1 MCHCH
6 AKYSLIT
13 IILVVCGTSLFAQT
27 TASGSNPTNGRE
39 NNPYSQYGIGEL
51 KNGNNAALIGM
62 GSITSAYYNAYRLN
76 TDNPASY
83 SFLQRTTFELG
94 LNGTSRTITG
104 TLNGVEQTY
113 KTGTASIAYLNLAV
127 PVTKNGGFCLG
138 FKPVSNVY
146 YKLADTISAYEPPFS
161 PIGRVEKIYSGEG
174 GLNYAYLGGSAKYK
188 GLSVGFN
195 AGYTFGT
202 IRNST
207 RLNPIDSF
215 SKNNAFTSDFSNYTR
230 IGGIQWKGG
239 LMYEVRLD
247 SFHTLRIGGTI
258 STNQNLKQH
267 FSEYHIAYYNFKDTV
282 TRDTSYN
289 LPETEGRLTMP
300 LSYSVGIMLT
310 RDNKWGVGVDYKA
323 TKWSEFGS
331 DLNSYMNT
339 GIAASSYRISVGGEY
354 TPDAENL
361 RHYLSRGTYRL
372 GAYYGTD
379 YLQLQNTSLPYYGIT
394 AGASLPFR
402 RTLSQVHAAIDVGV
416 LGTTENN
423 LNRHNYVRFTLG
435 ISLNDLWFV
444 KRRLE

>member
-1 MCHCH
+1 
-6 AKYSLIT
+6 
-13 IILVVCGTSLFAQT
+13 
-27 TASGSNPTNGRE
+27 
-39 NNPYSQYGIGEL
+39 
-51 KNGNNAALIGM
+51 
-62 GSITSAYYNAYRLN
+62 
-76 TDNPASY
+76 
-83 SFLQRTTFELG
+83 
-94 LNGTSRTITG
+94 
-104 TLNGVEQTY
+104 
-113 KTGTASIAYLNLAV
+113 
-127 PVTKNGGFCLG
+127 
-138 FKPVSNVY
+138 
-146 YKLADTISAYEPPFS
+146 
-161 PIGRVEKIYSGEG
+161 
-174 GLNYAYLGGSAKYK
+174 
-188 GLSVGFN
+188 
-195 AGYTFGT
+195 
-202 IRNST
+202 
-207 RLNPIDSF
+207 
-215 SKNNAFTSDFSNYTR
+215 
-230 IGGIQWKGG
+230 
-239 LMYEVRLD
+239 
-247 SFHTLRIGGTI
+247 
-258 STNQNLKQH
+258 LKQH
-267 FSEYHIAYYNFKDTV
+267 FSEYHIAYYNFTDTV

-323 TKWSEFGS
+323 TKWSEFKS

>member
-6 AKYSLIT
+6 AKYSLLSVL
-13 IILVVCGTSLFAQT
+13 LVVSGMSLFAQT

-51 KNGNNAALIGM
+51 KSNSNATLIGM
-62 GSITSAYYNAYRLN
+62 GSITSAYYSPYRLN

-83 SFLQRTTFELG
+83 SFLQRTTFEMG
-94 LNGTSRTITG
+94 LNATSRTVNG
-104 TLNGVEQTY
+104 TLNGVDQAY

-127 PVTKNGGFCLG
+127 PVSKNSGFCFG
-138 FKPVSNVY
+138 FKPVSSVY
-146 YKLADTISAYEPPFS
+146 YRLVDTITSYKPPVS
-161 PIGRVEKIYSGEG
+161 PIGSAEKLYNGEG
-174 GLNYAYLGGSAKYK
+174 GLNHAYLGGGAKYK

-202 IRNST
+202 VRNST
-207 RLNPIDSF
+207 VLNPIDSF
-215 SKNNAFTSDFSNYTR
+215 SRNNSFVGEFSNYTR
-230 IGGIQWKGG
+230 IGGLQWKGG
-239 LMYEVRLD
+239 LMYEIKLD

-258 STNQNLKQH
+258 STSQNLRQH
-267 FSEYHIAYYNFKDTV
+267 FSEYHIAFYNFGDTL
-282 TRDTSYN
+282 TRDTSYSM
-289 LPETEGRLTMP
+289 PETEGKLTMP
-300 LSYSVGIMLT
+300 MSYSAGIMLT
-310 RDNKWGVGVDYKA
+310 RTNKWGIGVDYKA
-323 TKWSEFGS
+323 TRWSEFRS
-331 DLNSYMNT
+331 ELNSYMNT

-379 YLQLQNTSLPYYGIT
+379 YLQLQNTSLPYYGFT
-394 AGASLPFR
+394 AGMSLPFR
-402 RTLSQVHAAIDVGV
+402 RTLSQVHAALDIGV